1 MLAVSRGNA
10 STLTGL
16 TQATND
22 TRKAWPLP
30 DSAPLRVLVA
40 DDERL
45 IADTLAMILGQNG
58 FEATAVYSG
67 GKAIETAATWAP
79 DVFLTDVVMPDMNGI
94 DAAIRI
100 CAMHPRCRILL
111 LSGQAATSDLMRD
124 ARGSGHEFEVILK
137 PIHPTHLLEHL
148 RRDGG

>member
-1 MLAVSRGNA
+1 M
-10 STLTGL
+10 
-16 TQATND
+16 
-22 TRKAWPLP
+22 
-30 DSAPLRVLVA
+30 LVA

-67 GKAIETAATWAP
+67 AKAIEAAQEWPP
-79 DVFLTDVVMPDMNGI
+79 DLFLGDVMMPDMNGI

-100 CAMHPRCRILL
+100 RAMHPNCRVVL

-124 ARGSGHEFEVILK
+124 ARIGGHRFEVILK
-137 PIHPTHLLEHL
+137 PIHPTQLLEHL
-148 RRDGG
+148 RGTQK